1 MTSPS
6 SEINAI
12 YSFVMF
18 PFFIKKLT
26 FCYLFN
32 GYFSVVKHGCEREET
47 QSAYDMNALM
57 FEWLSKF
64 EYEVIEGDLSFK
76 SRTSKNL

>member
-1 MTSPS
+1 M
-6 SEINAI
+6 
-12 YSFVMF
+12 
-18 PFFIKKLT
+18 
-26 FCYLFN
+26 
-32 GYFSVVKHGCEREET
+32 VKHGCEREET

-57 FEWLSKF
+57 FEWLFKF